1 MEVYIRPRHSHS
13 NSFGNDAEK
22 DTAGCRAL
30 IRKYIV
36 IGRRPCRRPPP
47 FAIGGEIVDEIIV
60 IRAADPDGSVFQTIM
75 DALKGKRAEMIDVV
89 EQSASVLRIG
99 DLEIH
104 HEQRRVLMAGR
115 EVELNHGEYAML
127 YCMASS
133 PGHVFSKAQLYEAA
147 WGEEYLHGT
156 NSVENTIWRLRKKLE
171 EDPRHPIYIK
181 TVFRSGYKIVSGD
194 Y

>member
-1 MEVYIRPRHSHS
+1 ME
-13 NSFGNDAEK
+13 
-22 DTAGCRAL
+22 
-30 IRKYIV
+30 
-36 IGRRPCRRPPP
+36 
-47 FAIGGEIVDEIIV
+47 EIIV
-60 IRAADPDGSVFQTIM
+60 IRAADPDGSVFKAVV
-75 DALKGKRAEMIDVV
+75 DALKGKRAEVV
-89 EQSASVLRIG
+89 SVAAPVSSMLRIG
-99 DLEIH
+99 ELEIH
-104 HEQRRVLMAGR
+104 HKHRRVLMAGR

-133 PGHVFSKAQLYEAA
+133 PGQVFSKAQLYEAA

>member
-1 MEVYIRPRHSHS
+1 M
-13 NSFGNDAEK
+13 
-22 DTAGCRAL
+22 
-30 IRKYIV
+30 
-36 IGRRPCRRPPP
+36 
-47 FAIGGEIVDEIIV
+47 DEIIV
-60 IRAADPDGSVFQTIM
+60 KRAADPDGSVFQTIM

-104 HEQRRVLMAGR
+104 HELRRVLIAGR

-133 PGHVFSKAQLYEAA
+133 PGQVFSKAQLYEAA

-156 NSVENTIWRLRKKLE
+156 NSVENTIWRLRRKLE
-171 EDPRHPIYIK
+171 EDPRHPAYIK
-181 TVFRSGYKIVSGD
+181 TVVGAGYKIDIHNRQSGMED
-194 Y
+194 

>member
-1 MEVYIRPRHSHS
+1 M
-13 NSFGNDAEK
+13 
-22 DTAGCRAL
+22 
-30 IRKYIV
+30 
-36 IGRRPCRRPPP
+36 
-47 FAIGGEIVDEIIV
+47 DEIIV
-60 IRAADPDGSVFQTIM
+60 IRAADPDGSVFQAVM

-104 HEQRRVLMAGR
+104 HEQRRVLMADR

-133 PGHVFSKAQLYEAA
+133 PGQVFSKAQLYAAA

-156 NSVENTIWRLRKKLE
+156 NAVENIIWRLRQKLE
-171 EDPRHPIYIK
+171 EDSKHPTYIK
-181 TVFRSGYKIVSGD
+181 TVIRGGYKIGKSP
-194 Y
+194 

>member
-1 MEVYIRPRHSHS
+1 M
-13 NSFGNDAEK
+13 
-22 DTAGCRAL
+22 
-30 IRKYIV
+30 
-36 IGRRPCRRPPP
+36 
-47 FAIGGEIVDEIIV
+47 DEIII
-60 IRAADPDGSVFQTIM
+60 IRAADPDGSVFQAVM
-75 DALKGKRAEMIDVV
+75 DALNGKRAEVVDV
-89 EQSASVLRIG
+89 AAPATSVLRIG
-99 DLEIH
+99 ELEIH
-104 HEQRRVLMAGR
+104 HKHRRVLMAGR
-115 EVELNHGEYAML
+115 EVVLNHGEYAML

>member
-1 MEVYIRPRHSHS
+1 M
-13 NSFGNDAEK
+13 
-22 DTAGCRAL
+22 
-30 IRKYIV
+30 
-36 IGRRPCRRPPP
+36 
-47 FAIGGEIVDEIIV
+47 DEIIV
-60 IRAADPDGSVFQTIM
+60 IRAADPDGSVFQAVM

-133 PGHVFSKAQLYEAA
+133 PGQVFSKAQLYEAA

-156 NSVENTIWRLRKKLE
+156 NSVENTIWRLRRKLE
-171 EDPRHPIYIK
+171 EDPRHPTYIK
-181 TVFRSGYKIVSGD
+181 TVVGMGYKIDIDGEEQEIKNGI
-194 Y
+194 

>member
-1 MEVYIRPRHSHS
+1 M
-13 NSFGNDAEK
+13 
-22 DTAGCRAL
+22 
-30 IRKYIV
+30 
-36 IGRRPCRRPPP
+36 
-47 FAIGGEIVDEIIV
+47 DEIII
-60 IRAADPDGSVFQTIM
+60 IRAQDPDGSVFQAVM
-75 DALKGKRAEMIDVV
+75 DALKGKRAEVVDVSNL
-89 EQSASVLRIG
+89 SASVLHIG

-156 NSVENTIWRLRKKLE
+156 NSVENTIWRLRRKLE
-171 EDPRHPIYIK
+171 EEPRHPAYIK
-181 TVFRSGYKIVSGD
+181 TVVGAGYKIDIHSRQSGMED
-194 Y
+194 